1 MSLAAAV
8 KDTLADWAQRE
19 FAAWDG
25 VRIDDLDQRLA
36 ALAAGEGAVFLFQI
50 AGGRVSYADKPG
62 APALYRQRAELYR
75 IFLDRA
81 VAGSGIAGS
90 GRLALALADRGA
102 SRHGLPVFE
111 YQKQRGAA
119 SMLLPDVDLLATG
132 FFANES
138 YRDTTPFA
146 DKRPE
151 AIFVGATTGGLLTGE
166 KVDALDHPRL
176 SAAVYFRD
184 KPGITFELP
193 EIVQCDGPETEAKIR
208 ALGLGS
214 ERREWSDHF
223 AWRYLLSIDGNGANC
238 SRVALGLHGQGVLAK
253 YNSPFLLFYFHG
265 LEPWRHYLPVRRHD
279 DVLALLAQADRAT
292 ERDEAIARRSTAFAK
307 AYLSEVACLQYAAD
321 LLGRYLAA
329 FGTR

>member
-1 MSLAAAV
+1 MILTAAV
-8 KDTLADWAQRE
+8 KDRLGDWAQRE

-25 VRIDDLDQRLA
+25 VRIDDLDRRLTGLA
-36 ALAAGEGAVFLFQI
+36 AEDEAVFLFEI
-50 AGGRVSYADKPG
+50 ADGRVSCADKPH
-62 APALYRQRAELYR
+62 ALPLYRQRAELYR
-75 IFLDRA
+75 AFLGQA
-81 VAGSGIAGS
+81 VAQAGIAGS
-90 GRLALALADRGA
+90 GRLAIALADRGA

-132 FFANES
+132 FFAGES

-151 AIFVGATTGGLLTGE
+151 AIFIGATTGGLLTAE

-176 SAAVYFRD
+176 NAAVYFRD
-184 KPGITFELP
+184 EPGVTFELP
-193 EIVQCDGPETEAKIR
+193 EIVQCDGPATEAKVR

-214 ERREWSDHF
+214 ERRAWADHF
-223 AWRYLLSIDGNGANC
+223 AYRYLLSIDGNGANC

-253 YNSPFLLFYFHG
+253 YNSPYLLFYFHG

-279 DVLALLAQADRAT
+279 DVLALLAQAGEA
-292 ERDEAIARRSTAFAK
+292 EQRDAAIARRSTAFAR
-307 AYLSEVACLQYAAD
+307 AYLSETACLHYTAD
-321 LLGRYLAA
+321 LLGRYLAT
-329 FGTR
+329 FGGG